1 MTSAKRFKIK
11 GSDVVREPHHYRACG
26 LDDVYLLNGF
36 TIEETDYGRGVSVH
50 NVEDLHRAIG
60 LRVISN
66 KKPVSAREFR
76 FLRKQMGFTQEQ
88 LAKRLRVDGQTV
100 ARYEK
105 DQTAIPGSTDAV
117 MRFLYAVYLI
127 PADQRMQVLTEL
139 AEELEERDSKS
150 GRAMY
155 FRQTNHGW
163 DKGQ

>member
-1 MTSAKRFKIK
+1 
-11 GSDVVREPHHYRACG
+11 
-26 LDDVYLLNGF
+26 
-36 TIEETDYGRGVSVH
+36 
-50 NVEDLHRAIG
+50 
-60 LRVISN
+60 
-66 KKPVSAREFR
+66 
-76 FLRKQMGFTQEQ
+76 MGFTQEQ